1 MTECRL
7 SDLEE
12 YDPNKFLKKDVHKG
26 ERTTVALLHLLPGQE
41 VPTHSHSG
49 VEIMLLPQKGEAE
62 LTVDGREKLVL
73 KPGIFSL
80 NWDQTIHSASK
91 TTAQTPFRCLLSK
104 CALVSPE
111 VNHLAP
117 EQAKT
122 GAFLP
127 RIRRRKQ
134 RVR

>member
-73 KPGIFSL
+73 KPGIFFTELGSDHTFSIKNNSTDAFQML
-80 NWDQTIHSASK
+80 AIQV
-91 TTAQTPFRCLLSK
+91 R
-104 CALVSPE
+104 VS
-111 VNHLAP
+111 
-117 EQAKT
+117 
-122 GAFLP
+122 
-127 RIRRRKQ
+127 
-134 RVR
+134 